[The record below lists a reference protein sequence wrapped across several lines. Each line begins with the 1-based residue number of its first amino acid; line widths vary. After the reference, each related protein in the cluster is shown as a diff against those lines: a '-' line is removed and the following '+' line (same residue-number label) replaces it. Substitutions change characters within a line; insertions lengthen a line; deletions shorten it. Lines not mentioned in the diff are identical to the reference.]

1 MSPSFSTV
9 TVMENFTATW
19 LNRRYVSEAIH
30 ELHEEYRRDQLV
42 VMRYYVDSP
51 SSDPI
56 PKLSCEESE
65 ARMKWY
71 YKDKGIPTTFFNGTV
86 YLKGG
91 APHPGDDTEEGAK
104 NAYKQV
110 CDNKITEI
118 NARIPSVSI
127 AASCKK
133 NETKDEY
140 TFDVLV
146 RATDT
151 LSFSSL
157 LLNIAL
163 VENNIPFEAI
173 SGEKEHY
180 CVFREWIKPPE
191 LKDTIG
197 IPLSLKESGDQ
208 FKTQFAYLLNS
219 EIYKNDLSII
229 LFVQDMET
237 KAILQGFEI
246 TPT

>member
-1 MSPSFSTV
+1 MSPIFSTV

-30 ELHEEYRRDQLV
+30 ELHEEHTRDQLV
-42 VMRYYVDSP
+42 VIRYYVDST

-65 ARMKWY
+65 TRMKWY
-71 YKDKGIPTTFFNGTV
+71 MSDKGLPTTFFNGTV

-104 NAYKQV
+104 KAYKQA
-110 CDNKITEI
+110 CDNKISEI
-118 NARIPSVSI
+118 NTRIPPVSI

-133 NETKDEY
+133 NEIKDEY
-140 TFDVLV
+140 TLDVLV

-151 LSFSSL
+151 LSYSSL

-163 VENNIPFEAI
+163 VENNIPY
-173 SGEKEHY
+173 SSLEKVHY
-180 CVFREWIKPPE
+180 CVFREWIKPSDQ
-191 LKDTIG
+191 KDTIG

-208 FKTQFAYLLNS
+208 FKAQFTYLLNS
-219 EIYKNDLSII
+219 ELYKNDLSII

-246 TPT
+246 KPS